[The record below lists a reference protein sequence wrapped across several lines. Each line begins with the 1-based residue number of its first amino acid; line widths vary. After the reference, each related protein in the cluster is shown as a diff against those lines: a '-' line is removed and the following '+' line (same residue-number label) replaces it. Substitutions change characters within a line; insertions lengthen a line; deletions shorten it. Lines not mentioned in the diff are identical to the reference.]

1 MIVSALKINE
11 SLEEQVERPT
21 AGFPHFACY
30 EDVTMHPGGY
40 VPWHWH
46 PDVEF
51 IWALQG
57 GIRLDTNRH
66 SFTVHTGE
74 GAFINSNVLHY
85 KEPLAGPAPIMLNQL
100 FDLSLLSGFPGSI
113 FEQKYIMPVVEC
125 RELEA
130 MVFYPSSPNQRRI
143 LELMRH
149 SYDATELA
157 EYGYEITV
165 RNDLSSAWGLL
176 CREAA
181 EILSSGKVTA
191 SQSEERIKRMMTYI
205 REHYRERI
213 SLEQIAEAAS
223 ISERECLRC
232 FQRNL
237 NTTPFSY
244 LLEYRIRRAA
254 EELRETDRAVTEI
267 AYDCGFGGSSYF
279 AKTFKK
285 QMECTPSQYRELFI
299 QERKMHRKTM
309 AEREMESDDNR
320 GGQDDRA

>member
-11 SLEEQVERPT
+11 NLEEQIARPT
-21 AGFPHFACY
+21 AGFPHLACY
-30 EDVTMHPGGY
+30 EDVTEHPGGY

-46 PDVEF
+46 ADVEF

-66 SFTVHTGE
+66 SFTVHAGE

-85 KEPLAGPAPIMLNQL
+85 KEPLAGPAPIMLDQL
-100 FDLSLLSGFPGSI
+100 FDLSLLAGFPGSV
-113 FEQKYIMPVVEC
+113 FEQKYIMPVVKC

-143 LELMRH
+143 LELIRH
-149 SYDATELA
+149 AYDAAELA
-157 EYGYEITV
+157 EYGYEIVV

-181 EILSSGKVTA
+181 GILGSEKVTA

-232 FQRNL
+232 FRRNL
-237 NTTPFSY
+237 NTTPFTY

-254 EELRETDRAVTEI
+254 EELRETDKAVTEI

-279 AKTFKK
+279 TKTFKK
-285 QMECTPSQYRELFI
+285 GMDCTPSQYRELYV
-299 QERKMHRKTM
+299 QERKIQTEGT
-309 AEREMESDDNR
+309 AEQRMRFNDSR